1 MQSYQPHCVTKT
13 TGILQFPLLA
23 PPALTFLLVPDVK
36 AIVKE
41 ASSLYSLRGSRTAIV
56 VMCPSQSKESYKA
69 WPAVFSCYSFIFKT
83 FFSSSDDDSTCLVA
97 VQGQKAAISCYIDFT
112 LSIVPED
119 NLKNAKKS
127 VKMLSLLSYQDNG
140 VRGLFH
146 TKFICA
152 IAKRWGQPR

>member
-23 PPALTFLLVPDVK
+23 PPVLTFLLVPDVK

-69 WPAVFSCYSFIFKT
+69 
-83 FFSSSDDDSTCLVA
+83 
-97 VQGQKAAISCYIDFT
+97 
-112 LSIVPED
+112 
-119 NLKNAKKS
+119 
-127 VKMLSLLSYQDNG
+127 
-140 VRGLFH
+140 
-146 TKFICA
+146 
-152 IAKRWGQPR
+152 